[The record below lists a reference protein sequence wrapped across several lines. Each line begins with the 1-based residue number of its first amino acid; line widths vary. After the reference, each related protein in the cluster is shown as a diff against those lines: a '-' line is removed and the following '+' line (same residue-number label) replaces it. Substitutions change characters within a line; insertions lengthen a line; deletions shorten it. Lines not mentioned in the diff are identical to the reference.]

1 MANDVRDD
9 GVPDRTGPTTGPP
22 PAPTGA
28 TGPEVPTTWRARVRQ
43 LGPGIMAAATGVGA
57 GDLVATMVAG
67 SRYGYTLL
75 WAVLLGTIFK
85 IALAEAVGRWH
96 LTSGRTL
103 LAGWR
108 TLGRWV
114 LVYFGVYTLVWGF
127 VYGATAMSAS
137 GLPLN
142 ALVPGVS
149 VRYWA
154 ILCGLLGF
162 ALVWFGRYAVL
173 EKLMTVFV
181 GVMFVTVVATAVLVA
196 PNLAEAAG
204 GLVPRLPDGS
214 LVYALG
220 LVGGVGGTITMAAY
234 GYWTLAKG
242 WRSSRW
248 LPMMRFDNVVGY
260 VTTGVFVVAM
270 LVVGAGML
278 AGTDVVAGD
287 VGLLLLGDRLAVEY
301 GEWARVPFLVGFFA
315 VSFTS
320 LIGVWN
326 GVSLLFADWW
336 RTWRLP
342 APATGTG
349 TGTGAD
355 TDTDYDRR
363 AGVRSRPYRAY
374 VLWLTFPPMALLFLD
389 RPFQLTVAYGV
400 LGALFMPFLA
410 GTLLILLN
418 SARLPRQFRSRTV
431 SNTLLVVCLALF
443 AYLAVDQIINL
454 FE

>member
-1 MANDVRDD
+1 MSNDTRPDEVADH
-9 GVPDRTGPTTGPP
+9 VPLN
-22 PAPTGA
+22 
-28 TGPEVPTTWRARVRQ
+28 WRERLRHI
-43 LGPGIMAAATGVGA
+43 GPGIMAAATGVGA

-75 WAVLLGTIFK
+75 WAVILGTVFK
-85 IALAEAVGRWH
+85 LALGEAVGRWH
-96 LTSGRTL
+96 LASGQTL

-114 LVYFGVYTLVWGF
+114 LVYFGAYAVVWGF

-142 ALVPGVS
+142 ALMPGLS

-154 ILCGLLGF
+154 MICGVLGF
-162 ALVWFGRYAVL
+162 VLVWFGRYAVI
-173 EKLMTVFV
+173 EKIMTVFV
-181 GVMFVTVVATAVLVA
+181 GIMFVTVVGTAVLVT
-196 PNLAEAAG
+196 PNLFDASK

-214 LVYALG
+214 LVYVLG

-234 GYWTLAKG
+234 GYWALAKG

-248 LPMMRFDNVVGY
+248 LPMLRLDNAVGY

-270 LVVGAGML
+270 LIVGSEL
-278 AGTDVVAGD
+278 LLNQEIVTGD
-287 VGLLLLGDRLAVEY
+287 AGLLMLGDRLAEDY
-301 GEWARVPFLVGFFA
+301 GHWARIPFLVGFFA

-342 APATGTG
+342 AYRKGEAE
-349 TGTGAD
+349 AD
-355 TDTDYDRR
+355 LQDYERK
-363 AGVRSRPYRAY
+363 AGERSPVFRAY
-374 VLWLTFPPMALLFLD
+374 LVWLTFPPMMLLFLD

-410 GTLLILLN
+410 GTLLVLLN
-418 SARLPRQFRSRTV
+418 SRRVSPEGRSRWV
-431 SNTLLVVCLALF
+431 SNTLLTVCLLLF
-443 AYLAVDQIINL
+443 ATLAVHELIDL
-454 FE
+454 FD

>member
-1 MANDVRDD
+1 MSNDVRDD
-9 GVPDRTGPTTGPP
+9 D
-22 PAPTGA
+22 PAGA
-28 TGPEVPTTWRARVRQ
+28 ERHSASGAIEVPTTWRQRLRQ

-75 WAVLLGTIFK
+75 WAVLVGTIFK

-103 LAGWR
+103 LSGWR

-114 LVYFGVYTLVWGF
+114 LIYFGAYAVVWGF

-142 ALVPGVS
+142 ALVPAVP

-154 ILCGLLGF
+154 IVCGLLGF
-162 ALVWFGRYAVL
+162 LLVWFGRYAVI
-173 EKLMTVFV
+173 EKVMTAFV
-181 GVMFVTVVATAVLVA
+181 GVMFVTVVGTAVLVA
-196 PNLAEAAG
+196 PDLLDAAG

-220 LVGGVGGTITMAAY
+220 LIGGVGGTITMAAY

-248 LPMMRFDNVVGY
+248 LSMMRFDNTVGY
-260 VTTGVFVVAM
+260 VTTGIFVIAM
-270 LVVGAGML
+270 LVVGAELL
-278 AGTDVVAGD
+278 AQQEIVSGD
-287 VGLLLLGDRLAVEY
+287 EGLLMLGDRLADDY
-301 GEWARVPFLVGFFA
+301 GQWARVPFLVGFFA

-320 LIGVWN
+320 LVGVWN

-342 APATGTG
+342 ADA
-349 TGTGAD
+349 
-355 TDTDYDRR
+355 TDTGEDYDRQ
-363 AGVRSRPYRAY
+363 AGVRSMPYRAY

-389 RPFQLTVAYGV
+389 RPFQLTVTYGV

-410 GTLLILLN
+410 GTLLVLLN
-418 SARLPRQFRSRTV
+418 SGRVPREFRSRAV
-431 SNTLLVVCLALF
+431 SNTLLIVCLALF
-443 AYLAVDQIINL
+443 AYLAVDQIVGL
-454 FE
+454 LD